1 MSSDLCWFEN
11 CREHGALVDID
22 GTHPRILCTKH
33 ETGLRLALERSGTYR
48 VSWGRS
54 REEKM
59 QALADEMDGL
69 KADLAALPPDPV
81 VDWDALAETLD
92 EDEWNRRRYAYTPSE
107 VLESRIATCESRL
120 SEINDQPWDDP
131 VVRVAVVTEED
142 KPREPPRWKPPA

>member
-1 MSSDLCWFEN
+1 
-11 CREHGALVDID
+11 
-22 GTHPRILCTKH
+22 
-33 ETGLRLALERSGTYR
+33 
-48 VSWGRS
+48 
-54 REEKM
+54 M

-69 KADLAALPPDPV
+69 TAELAALPPDPV

-92 EDEWNRRRYAYTPSE
+92 EDEWNRRRYADTPSE

-131 VVRVAVVTEED
+131 VVRVTVVTEED